1 MNLIEQ
7 LITALPTLCIAIL
20 GIYITYILSKTS
32 NKIAHDNL
40 TKQLFTEF
48 NARYEVLNNILIRIP
63 ADKPLQNVLND
74 VDHSNCLVDYI
85 NLCAE
90 EHYWFKQGRID
101 ARIWNSWHAG
111 MKEWHQKLLSLRQ
124 MWEIESEF
132 PESYYLENNED
143 FFA

>member
-1 MNLIEQ
+1 MEESL
-7 LITALPTLCIAIL
+7 LSALPTFIVALL
-20 GIYITYILSKTS
+20 GIYITYKLTKTS

-40 TKQLFTEF
+40 SKQLFTEF
-48 NARYEVLNNILIRIP
+48 NARYESLNNILNNIP
-63 ADKPLQNVLND
+63 ADKSLQLVLKD
-74 VDHSNCLVDYI
+74 REHANCLVDYI

-90 EHYWFKQGRID
+90 EHYWFRQGRID
-101 ARIWNSWHAG
+101 ARIWKSWHAG
-111 MKEWHQKLLSLRQ
+111 MKEWHEKLLSLRQ